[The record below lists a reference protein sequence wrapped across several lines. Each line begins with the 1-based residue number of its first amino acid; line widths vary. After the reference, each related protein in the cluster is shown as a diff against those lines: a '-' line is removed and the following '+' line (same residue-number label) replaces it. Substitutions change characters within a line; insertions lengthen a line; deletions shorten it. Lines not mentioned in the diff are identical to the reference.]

1 MTEVQYND
9 IYKPEALHKKLMY
22 RSQWTLWQK
31 EVGITRELGL
41 DRKQIFKMYGM
52 EMWWEGVLLSTF
64 HIHLSS
70 TIYVHLLVN
79 LPSINVGSNHFNL
92 NISTFHVNGI

>member
-31 EVGITRELGL
+31 EVGIKQELGL
-41 DRKQIFKMYGM
+41 DRKQIFKMYVM
-52 EMWWEGVLLSTF
+52 EMWWEGRGFSSIPLTF
-64 HIHLSS
+64 TSPLHSMYI
-70 TIYVHLLVN
+70 
-79 LPSINVGSNHFNL
+79 F
-92 NISTFHVNGI
+92 